1 MKTLLSFKQIDF
13 WLQIILP
20 GCLLLGTRD
29 FIDIYITIGA
39 IQVLSCLLNL
49 FLLKPEYKHN
59 GRYLYNV
66 VLLFIF
72 IISLAVFLP
81 LIWDAGNGDIV
92 YVFLFSMLIIG
103 FVMAIW
109 YLVISYREMQFI
121 NKLVK
126 RHELI
131 K

>member
-13 WLQIILP
+13 WLQVIIL
-20 GCLLLGTRD
+20 GCQLVGTRD
-29 FIDIYITIGA
+29 FIGMYIITGA
-39 IQVLSCLLNL
+39 VQVISCLLNL

-59 GRYLYNV
+59 GRYLYNII
-66 VLLFIF
+66 LLFIF
-72 IISLAVFLP
+72 IIGLLVFLP
-81 LIWDAGNGDIV
+81 LIWHTGNEDITFI
-92 YVFLFSMLIIG
+92 FLFSMLIVG
-103 FVMAIW
+103 FIMAIW

>member
-13 WLQIILP
+13 WLQVIIL
-20 GCLLLGTRD
+20 GCQLVGTRD
-29 FIDIYITIGA
+29 FIGMYIITGA
-39 IQVLSCLLNL
+39 VQVISCLLNL

-59 GRYLYNV
+59 GRYLYNII
-66 VLLFIF
+66 LLFIF
-72 IISLAVFLP
+72 VIGLLVFLP
-81 LIWDAGNGDIV
+81 LLWYAGNEDITFI
-92 YVFLFSMLIIG
+92 FLFSMLIVG
-103 FVMAIW
+103 FIMAIW